1 MEEVD
6 STELVRSGI
15 RGVLEDLDPH
25 STYVDPESFERM
37 NERNT
42 GEYEGIGV
50 SFEVRDGWITV
61 ISAME
66 GGPSANLG
74 IRPGDRIVKIAGES
88 ARGLNNE
95 DVVGKLKGPKGT
107 SVSIG
112 VARPGLDKELEFTI
126 VRDKIPIYSVPYA
139 FMLDDGETGYI
150 RMIRFSATTAE
161 ELEKALRQLEGQGMK
176 RLVFDLRNNTGGFL
190 NQAIEVADKFI
201 GGNQVIVSTKGRIEG
216 SSQFYYS
223 TDATTHPR
231 VPLIVLINHGSA
243 SASEI
248 VAGAIQDH
256 DRGVLAGVTT
266 FGKGLVQRQFMLPDD
281 SALLLTVAHYYT
293 PSGRLIQRSYTDREE
308 YLDHWRKQED
318 ELVAAEQDTAGKP
331 LSYTLNEHRPV
342 YGGGGINPDV
352 RITADFD
359 LTDAEIQLETSRLFF
374 EFANAYATKHIA
386 KDATT
391 EDDFVREL
399 PAPRRRDR
407 PVHRRGQGGHDDQ
420 GLRRGSHQ
428 GAGVHPHRD
437 QARDGGES
445 MGTERAVPR
454 DPGRGSDDRRGDDP
468 FPAGGAHGQDPG
480 EAGGGE
486 PLGGPAAPRCN
497 SKAPVLTRR
506 GLCIS
511 AGFARRL
518 HLLADAQPP
527 DARVQMLAAHA
538 EKTGRLRDV
547 VPRLAER
554 IEDGRLLRT
563 LHRLLERPLP
573 RRACRGLRGDR
584 GEEILR
590 LDLLG
595 QRERSRALDRVH
607 QLAHVSG
614 PEMGEQQTP
623 RFASEGEARTMGP
636 LPHSVQSM
644 LGQKQDVL
652 PALAQ
657 RGQDD
662 GHHVHAVVEIL
673 AEPALVH
680 LLGKGLVGGGDEA
693 HIHLALDVLAQP
705 ANGSLLQHAQELD
718 LKLGGQLADL
728 VQEERPLVGRLHE
741 SGVIA
746 VGAGEGAPAIAEE
759 FALQE
764 RFGEGAAVD
773 RHEVRLPARSVEV
786 QRLRHQLLAG
796 SGLSL
801 QAAG

>member
-1 MEEVD
+1 MTKIKVPALMIAAAVVIGFAFGTVLTGQVHAESQGLLTQLRVFSQVLRFVEQNYVEEVD

-50 SFEVRDGWITV
+50 SFEIRDGWITV

-88 ARGLNNE
+88 ARGLANE
-95 DVVGKLKGPKGT
+95 DVVGRLKGPKGT
-107 SVSIG
+107 SVSISI
-112 VARPGLDKELEFTI
+112 ARPGLDKELEFTI

-176 RLVFDLRNNTGGFL
+176 RLVFDLRNNSGGFL

-266 FGKGLVQRQFMLPDD
+266 FGKGLVQRQFMLPDG

-293 PSGRLIQRSYTDREE
+293 PSGRLIQRPYTDREE
-308 YLDHWRKQED
+308 YLEHWRKEEG
-318 ELVAAEQDTAGKP
+318 ELEVAEQDTTGKP

-359 LTDAEIQLETSRLFF
+359 LTDAEVQLETSRRFF

-391 EDDFVREL
+391 EDDFIRTYRL
-399 PAPRRRDR
+399 PDAAITA
-407 PVHRRGQGGHDDQ
+407 VHRRGQGGHLDQ
-420 GLRRGSHQ
+420 GLRRGPHQ

-437 QARDGGES
+437 QAGDGGEPL
-445 MGTERAVPR
+445 GAERAVPR
-454 DPGRGSDDRRGDDP
+454 DPGRGSDDRRGDDA
-468 FPAGGAHGQDPG
+468 FPAGGAHGEDPG
-480 EAGGGE
+480 EAGGDE
-486 PLGGPAAPRCN
+486 PLGGSSAPEG
-497 SKAPVLTRR
+497 SIKAPALTCR
-506 GLCIS
+506 GLCVS
-511 AGFARRL
+511 PSRPWL

-527 DARVQMLAAHA
+527 DARVQVLAAHA
-538 EKTGRLRDV
+538 EKPRRLRDV
-547 VPRLAER
+547 VPRLTER
-554 IEDGRLLRT
+554 VENGRLLRA

-573 RRACRGLRGDR
+573 RRARRGLRSDR
-584 GEEILR
+584 GQQILR

-595 QRERSRALDRVH
+595 ERERSRALDRVH

-614 PEMGEQQTP
+614 PEV
-623 RFASEGEARTMGP
+623 RR
-636 LPHSVQSM
+636 
-644 LGQKQDVL
+644 
-652 PALAQ
+652 
-657 RGQDD
+657 
-662 GHHVHAVVEIL
+662 
-673 AEPALVH
+673 
-680 LLGKGLVGGGDEA
+680 
-693 HIHLALDVLAQP
+693 
-705 ANGSLLQHAQELD
+705 
-718 LKLGGQLADL
+718 
-728 VQEERPLVGRLHE
+728 
-741 SGVIA
+741 
-746 VGAGEGAPAIAEE
+746 
-759 FALQE
+759 
-764 RFGEGAAVD
+764 AAVASL
-773 RHEVRLPARSVEV
+773 RAR
-786 QRLRHQLLAG
+786 R
-796 SGLSL
+796 
-801 QAAG
+801 